1 MKKTNKENK
10 NEKKNKIHK
19 TNNKTN
25 NKTSIDYN
33 ELFLSYEESNIDNE
47 KIKDYDEKK
56 SLIFI

>member
-19 TNNKTN
+19 TNNKRN
-25 NKTSIDYN
+25 NKTNIDYN
-33 ELFLSYEESNIDNE
+33 ELFLSYEENNIDNE
-47 KIKDYDEKK
+47 KAKDYDENK